1 MFIKDFSNKVSLVGV
16 LDIRAREEHSQ
27 TFKNS
32 ENRAPQTLRKVDVT
46 KSKYSRNKSK
56 QRTQVCS
63 FPTAAINNE
72 QTAQMYIILQFYR
85 LKVQS

>member
-1 MFIKDFSNKVSLVGV
+1 MFIKGLSNKVSLVGV
-16 LDIRAREEHSQ
+16 LDIRTTEVHSP

-32 ENRAPQTLRKVDVT
+32 EHTAPQTLIKAYST

-63 FPTAAINNE
+63 FPTAAVS
-72 QTAQMYIILQFYR
+72 
-85 LKVQS
+85 K